1 MSTPQNPYPTPEEKP
16 LWKKKRFIIP
26 AALVTLVAAVSVMG
40 GDNEESSTTANTTYQ
55 EAPMNEAPVNEAP
68 VNEAPVNEAPMN
80 EAVEETASKTNG
92 QIGETLNSKDL
103 FVTASNLR
111 VVSDVIGN
119 YTCIDANFVNNRN
132 TEVDISAFGDFE
144 LTDSNKVTLNS
155 TVGGES
161 TAESVKLGPGGTKNV
176 TTCFKNDGTSGEVTI
191 TYSPMFSFS
200 NDQLTW
206 SGVI

>member
-26 AALVTLVAAVSVMG
+26 AALVTLVAAVSVIG
-40 GDNEESSTTANTTYQ
+40 GDDEESSTTANTTYQ
-55 EAPMNEAPVNEAP
+55 EAPMNEAP

-92 QIGETLNSKDL
+92 QIGETLDSKDL

-155 TVGGES
+155 TIGGES

>member
-40 GDNEESSTTANTTYQ
+40 GDNEESPTTANTTYQ
-55 EAPMNEAPVNEAP
+55 EAPMNEAP

>member
-26 AALVTLVAAVSVMG
+26 AALVTLVAAVSVIG
-40 GDNEESSTTANTTYQ
+40 GDDEESSTTANTTYQ
-55 EAPMNEAPVNEAP
+55 EAPI
-68 VNEAPVNEAPMN
+68 NEAPVNEAPMN

-92 QIGETLNSKDL
+92 QIGETLDSKDL

>member
-26 AALVTLVAAVSVMG
+26 AALVTLVAAVSVIG

-68 VNEAPVNEAPMN
+68 MN

-92 QIGETLNSKDL
+92 QIGETLDSKDL

-155 TVGGES
+155 TIGGES

>member
-26 AALVTLVAAVSVMG
+26 AALVTLVAAVSVIG
-40 GDNEESSTTANTTYQ
+40 GDDEESSTTANTTYQ

-68 VNEAPVNEAPMN
+68 VNEAQMN

-92 QIGETLNSKDL
+92 QIGETLDSKDL

-155 TVGGES
+155 TIGGES

>member
-26 AALVTLVAAVSVMG
+26 AALVALVAAVSVIG

-55 EAPMNEAPVNEAP
+55 EAPMNEAPI
-68 VNEAPVNEAPMN
+68 NEAPVNEAPMN

-92 QIGETLNSKDL
+92 QIGETLDSKDL

-155 TVGGES
+155 TIGGES

>member
-26 AALVTLVAAVSVMG
+26 AALVTLVAAVSVIG

-68 VNEAPVNEAPMN
+68 VNEAPMN

-92 QIGETLNSKDL
+92 QIGETLDSKDL

>member
-26 AALVTLVAAVSVMG
+26 AALVTLVAAVSVIG

-55 EAPMNEAPVNEAP
+55 EAPMNEAPM
-68 VNEAPVNEAPMN
+68 NEAPVNEAPMN

-92 QIGETLNSKDL
+92 QIGETLDSKDL

-144 LTDSNKVTLNS
+144 LTNSNKVTLNS
-155 TVGGES
+155 TIGGES

>member
-26 AALVTLVAAVSVMG
+26 AALVTLVAAVSVIG

-55 EAPMNEAPVNEAP
+55 ETPMNEAPM
-68 VNEAPVNEAPMN
+68 NEAPVNEAPMN

-111 VVSDVIGN
+111 VVSDVIGD

-155 TVGGES
+155 TIGGES

>member
-1 MSTPQNPYPTPEEKP
+1 M
-16 LWKKKRFIIP
+16 
-26 AALVTLVAAVSVMG
+26 
-40 GDNEESSTTANTTYQ
+40 
-55 EAPMNEAPVNEAP
+55 NEAP

-92 QIGETLNSKDL
+92 QIGETLDSKDL

-155 TVGGES
+155 TIGGES

>member
-26 AALVTLVAAVSVMG
+26 AALVTLVAAVSVIG

-55 EAPMNEAPVNEAP
+55 EAPMNEAPI
-68 VNEAPVNEAPMN
+68 NEAPVNEAPMN

-92 QIGETLNSKDL
+92 QIGETLDSKDL

>member
-26 AALVTLVAAVSVMG
+26 AALVTLVAAVSVIG

-68 VNEAPVNEAPMN
+68 VNEAPMN

-92 QIGETLNSKDL
+92 QIGETLDSKDL

-144 LTDSNKVTLNS
+144 LTESNKVTLNS
-155 TVGGES
+155 TIGGES

>member
-26 AALVTLVAAVSVMG
+26 AALVTLVAAVSVIG

-55 EAPMNEAPVNEAP
+55 EAPMNEAPM
-68 VNEAPVNEAPMN
+68 NEAPVNEAPMN

-92 QIGETLNSKDL
+92 QIGETLDSKDL

-155 TVGGES
+155 TIGGES

>member
-26 AALVTLVAAVSVMG
+26 AALVALVAAVSVIG

-55 EAPMNEAPVNEAP
+55 EAPMNEAP

-132 TEVDISAFGDFE
+132 TEVDISAFGDF
-144 LTDSNKVTLNS
+144 
-155 TVGGES
+155 
-161 TAESVKLGPGGTKNV
+161 
-176 TTCFKNDGTSGEVTI
+176 
-191 TYSPMFSFS
+191 
-200 NDQLTW
+200 
-206 SGVI
+206 

>member
-26 AALVTLVAAVSVMG
+26 AALVTLVAAVSVIG

-68 VNEAPVNEAPMN
+68 VNEAPMN

-92 QIGETLNSKDL
+92 QIGETLDSKDL

-155 TVGGES
+155 TIGGES

>member
-26 AALVTLVAAVSVMG
+26 AALVTLVAAVSVIG

-55 EAPMNEAPVNEAP
+55 EAPMNEAPM
-68 VNEAPVNEAPMN
+68 NEAPMN

-92 QIGETLNSKDL
+92 QIGETLDSKDL

-155 TVGGES
+155 TIGGES

>member
-26 AALVTLVAAVSVMG
+26 AALVTLVAAVSVIG

-55 EAPMNEAPVNEAP
+55 EAPMNEAPMNEAP
-68 VNEAPVNEAPMN
+68 MNEAPMN

-111 VVSDVIGN
+111 VVSDIIGN

>member
-68 VNEAPVNEAPMN
+68 VNEAPMN

-92 QIGETLNSKDL
+92 QIGETLDSKDL

-155 TVGGES
+155 TIGGES

>member
-26 AALVTLVAAVSVMG
+26 AALVTLVAAVSVIG
-40 GDNEESSTTANTTYQ
+40 GDNEESSTTANNTYQ
-55 EAPMNEAPVNEAP
+55 EAPMNEAP

-92 QIGETLNSKDL
+92 QIGETLDSKDL

-155 TVGGES
+155 TIGGES

>member
-26 AALVTLVAAVSVMG
+26 AALVTLVAAVSVIG

-55 EAPMNEAPVNEAP
+55 EAPMNEAP

>member
-26 AALVTLVAAVSVMG
+26 AALVALVAAVSVIG
-40 GDNEESSTTANTTYQ
+40 GDDEESSTTANTTYQ
-55 EAPMNEAPVNEAP
+55 EAPI
-68 VNEAPVNEAPMN
+68 NEAPMN

>member
-26 AALVTLVAAVSVMG
+26 AALVTLVAAVSVIG
-40 GDNEESSTTANTTYQ
+40 GDDEESSTTANTTYQ
-55 EAPMNEAPVNEAP
+55 EAPINEAP

-80 EAVEETASKTNG
+80 EAVEETASKTND

-144 LTDSNKVTLNS
+144 LTDSSKVTLNS